1 MQIGSAFNN
10 TQITP
15 AKVDDVTSQAFSK
28 LDPSKTGSF
37 DKATFEKMFNQIS
50 GGNSSTSALA
60 DNIFQSLDINGS
72 GKVDKNEFANGVSSY
87 MSNVQ
92 QGGSFTST
100 TQALFGAQT
109 AGTVQPLLSSSSV
122 NPIASSE
129 ATGSSSKNPV
139 DILMQALD
147 SSGQSTSAIQSTQ
160 DYLDN
165 LNKQLG

>member
-1 MQIGSAFNN
+1 MN
-10 TQITP
+10 
-15 AKVDDVTSQAFSK
+15 
-28 LDPSKTGSF
+28 
-37 DKATFEKMFNQIS
+37 
-50 GGNSSTSALA
+50 
-60 DNIFQSLDINGS
+60 
-72 GKVDKNEFANGVSSY
+72 
-87 MSNVQ
+87 NVQ

-109 AGTVQPLLSSSSV
+109 AGGVQPLSSSSSA

-129 ATGSSSKNPV
+129 ATTSSSKNPV